1 MNRPMQR
8 ILSRFL
14 VLVGLLALPI
24 FSSADPPDQYKTY
37 EIEPLQVVE
46 EKPMTAAS
54 DQVVVDK
61 NFLNL
66 PRFAGPKRRSASTS
80 SSSRSSTVIRT
91 SRALPGL
98 PVPGWET
105 ANPAW

>member
-14 VLVGLLALPI
+14 VLVGLLALPV
-24 FSSADPPDQYKTY
+24 FSSAETPYKIY

-54 DQVVVDK
+54 DQVVIDK
-61 NFLNL
+61 DFLNL
-66 PRFAGPKRRSASTS
+66 PRLAGPKRRSASTS
-80 SSSRSSTVIRT
+80 SSSRSSTAIPT

-105 ANPAW
+105 AGPAW